1 MESKKEATGHPV
13 DRVAWNLFPQLIQD
27 FRDVLGHDFASHGL
41 AAWEAGVT
49 TLRDYEWPT
58 LGQVDVFRFKAYRQ
72 LEFLFKRHTFIGD
85 PVDKQ
90 GRAQAAIEKFDS
102 FQLELPMSRPA
113 GLSVH
118 MVLQKARKLAR
129 EILGPFTLSEAIPY
143 MKIGGKATL
152 GGPRE
157 KAYLD
162 LKLGDPKALTC
173 PSSLRK
179 AVFEVISGDPTF
191 RRITR
196 DVFRKIGPDKP
207 DLSANILD
215 LVPVPKSWKIDRL
228 ITPLTL
234 LGLFWSYGVGGVVEK
249 RLRDA
254 GLDIRRLSE
263 IHKRLAKKYSVSTTH
278 VTADLSSASDGLTR
292 WLLMCVLPRKWY
304 SALKLTFVDHLA
316 YKGSVRYTNSALP
329 MGNAATFP
337 VETLVF
343 YCLIKA
349 IGDLTKVEGVFSVFG
364 DDLIYP
370 KRIHKYVCRILPAL
384 GLNINGTKTF
394 VDSNFRESCGG
405 DYYHGCDVRPALL
418 PENASTHLKGLRYQ
432 QYLYKILNSLLTRWD
447 EAEIPSTVAYLE
459 SEIIR
464 TSFNHKVLR
473 VPFSFPPTAGKQV
486 DNPFA
491 PVDGMYYGKINR
503 ICYIVASPPFV
514 GYGDEMYTFD
524 AIVSTPKK
532 RRPVHSVVPYYWE
545 WLRSTTPK
553 LFSVEDLHIL
563 SELGHVNYRGYHEA
577 VFSPLEY
584 RFSRKGKSKSYTV
597 MPMKEEGG
605 LVVRET
611 IVHPWAVGKLRI
623 SSKEPT

>member
-1 MESKKEATGHPV
+1 MESKKKAAGHPV

-27 FRDVLGHDFASHGL
+27 FRDVLGHDFATHGL
-41 AAWEAGVT
+41 AAWEDGVAS
-49 TLRDYEWPT
+49 LRDYEWPT

-72 LEFLFKRHTFIGD
+72 LELLFKRHTFIGD
-85 PVDKQ
+85 TVDKK

-102 FQLELPMSRPA
+102 FQQALPMSRPT

-118 MVLQKARKLAR
+118 MVLQEARKLAR
-129 EILGPFTLSEAIPY
+129 EILGPFELSEAIPY

-173 PSSLRK
+173 PSRLRK
-179 AVFEVISGDPTF
+179 AVFEVIGGDPTF
-191 RRITR
+191 RSIIRSI
-196 DVFRKIGPDKP
+196 FRMDGQKP
-207 DLSANILD
+207 NLSANVLD

-234 LGLFWSYGVGGVVEK
+234 LGLFWSYGVGGVIEK
-249 RLRDA
+249 RLCDA

-263 IHKRLAKKYSVSTTH
+263 VHKRLAKKYSVSKTH
-278 VTADLSSASDGLTR
+278 VTADLVSGSDGIMR
-292 WLLMCVLPRKWY
+292 WLLMCILPREWY
-304 SALKLTFVDHLA
+304 RSVKLTFVDQLA
-316 YKGSVRYTNSALP
+316 YKGSVIFTNSALP

-349 IGDLTKVEGVFSVFG
+349 IGNLAKVEGVFSVFG

-370 KRIHKYVCRILPAL
+370 RRIHKYVAKIFPTL
-384 GLNINGTKTF
+384 GLNINGDKTF
-394 VDSNFRESCGG
+394 VNSNFRESCGG

-418 PENASTHLKGLRYQ
+418 PENTSTHLRGLRYQ

-447 EAEIPSTVAYLE
+447 EAEIPRTVAYLE

-464 TSFNHKVLR
+464 TSPNHKVLR
-473 VPFSFPPTAGKQV
+473 VPLSYPPTAGKQV

-491 PVDGMYYGKINR
+491 PVDGMCYGKINK
-503 ICYIVASPPFV
+503 INYVLASPPFV
-514 GYGDEMYTFD
+514 GYGDMMYTFD
-524 AIVSTPKK
+524 AIVSTPKR
-532 RRPVHSVVPYYWE
+532 RRPVLSVVPYYWE

-553 LFSVEDLHIL
+553 LFTIEGLHVL

-584 RFSRKGKSKSYTV
+584 RSNRKKKSESHAV
-597 MPMKEEGG
+597 VPMKEEGG

-611 IVHPWAVGKLRI
+611 IVHPWAVGKLRML
-623 SSKEPT
+623 SKETT